1 MPPASAD
8 KAAGGMDTMIFTNLL
23 SDESGAAAAEY
34 ALLLA
39 IIGTALA
46 IAAFALGQTI
56 GNAMNNTSECIAGA
70 TSAACR

>member
-1 MPPASAD
+1 MRGRA
-8 KAAGGMDTMIFTNLL
+8 MTNFRKLFR
-23 SDESGAAAAEY
+23 DESGASGAEY

-46 IAAFALGQTI
+46 IAAFALGETI